1 MEPNQPSQQRPQSL
15 SNEQFMAFYQ
25 QLPVYYQAMAQSG
38 APPRIGAFPSILG
51 QPGYIATPWYGPQ
64 DLNMWAFP
72 QMWQRRNYIEV
83 VGTGPGTQT
92 QPGKP
97 EEMQGTSRS
106 TEVTPQPYYTHEAV
120 HSSHRS
126 IKEVR
131 SARKLATGLQV
142 RSAPTEAECSRC
154 REGGAL
160 LNCEKCSKSFHLV
173 CAHMTEEDVP
183 VGPWV
188 CFICGQLGDQ
198 RYKQDVGKL
207 VRDQRQAKE
216 NEAKEVLSRLMSIQ
230 KDKVVRYIAE
240 RYPNSIKAGRITYP
254 IEDSLLFEDPALHQ
268 LIIPPPRPIPQPTH
282 IPPHLLGDLL
292 YIVDFCRTFGDL
304 LRISPFTVDMLDC
317 GLLATE
323 ETAILKSL
331 LLCFVKNLMQGLMD
345 KEDLGEFLEG
355 SGESIRLVAEMKDST
370 DVLTLLPLYYLKII
384 HECLRIPSWR
394 EVIEEGSPIDR
405 LFEPEFSDTELEQSL
420 YSVFA
425 YEEKLA
431 LLVFLTSCLLS
442 TKLLHEEIN
451 TRLEQKA
458 KLQKQKHDLN
468 QEKKA
473 IEAKLRA
480 DSKNLVAPKP
490 TQANEQL
497 AVLSTQIGNL
507 QKEIAA
513 IVLRTEPLGLDRDF
527 NEYYFF
533 PSDSGKLYIK
543 SMYPLDESSKGTE
556 SGYWYVYRTRE
567 ELLRLH
573 SSLCYKGIRES
584 ALLESLN
591 SLLGKLGAAEQGPA
605 ADEVKT
611 DYENKL
617 DRYPSLPRDCFTMIQ
632 SLLLKT
638 EKNFSKHLNKSKK
651 QWDMPEARVEWEKG
665 LEAAQTP
672 VEMREYLVQFASRA
686 STPYRTTPDKK
697 RCDKP
702 ESRAVR
708 PGPVKFRKVG
718 IRIWTDLQTMHQ
730 IWTSLA
736 KEAVS
741 CSAVA
746 QVTLVYCEIINN
758 YCKKT
763 HQSSDDEVDKP
774 SKRRR
779 IDSDTERSSSSDLPE
794 EISHDDECFVC
805 SDGGNL
811 VCCESCPRVAH
822 PKCIGLTV
830 RAMQGVPKDDWYCED
845 CQVKRAIDKS
855 KRSP

>member
-1 MEPNQPSQQRPQSL
+1 M
-15 SNEQFMAFYQ
+15 
-25 QLPVYYQAMAQSG
+25 
-38 APPRIGAFPSILG
+38 
-51 QPGYIATPWYGPQ
+51 
-64 DLNMWAFP
+64 
-72 QMWQRRNYIEV
+72 
-83 VGTGPGTQT
+83 
-92 QPGKP
+92 
-97 EEMQGTSRS
+97 
-106 TEVTPQPYYTHEAV
+106 
-120 HSSHRS
+120 
-126 IKEVR
+126 
-131 SARKLATGLQV
+131 
-142 RSAPTEAECSRC
+142 
-154 REGGAL
+154 
-160 LNCEKCSKSFHLV
+160 NCEKCSKSFHLV

-198 RYKQDVGKL
+198 RYKPDVGRL
-207 VRDQRQAKE
+207 VKDQRQAKD
-216 NEAKEVLSRLMSIQ
+216 NEVKEVLSRLISIQ

-240 RYPNSIKAGRITYP
+240 RYPSSIKAGRITYP

-268 LIIPPPRPIPQPTH
+268 LIIPPSRPIPQPTH

-292 YIVDFCRTFGDL
+292 YIVDFCQTFSEL
-304 LRISPFTVDMLDC
+304 LHISPFSVDVLDA
-317 GLLATE
+317 GLLSTE
-323 ETAILKSL
+323 ETPILKSL

-355 SGESIRLVAEMKDST
+355 SGESIRLLSEMKDCT
-370 DVLTLLPLYYLKII
+370 DMLALLPLYYTKII
-384 HECLRIPSWR
+384 HECIRIPAWR
-394 EVIEEGSPIDR
+394 EVLDDGSAIER
-405 LFEPEFSDTELEQSL
+405 LFEPEFSDTELEQGLFGS
-420 YSVFA
+420 FA
-425 YEEKLA
+425 YQEKLA
-431 LLVFLTSCLLS
+431 LLVFLSSCLLS
-442 TKLLHEEIN
+442 TKTLHEEIN

-490 TQANEQL
+490 TQAQEQL
-497 AVLSTQIGNL
+497 AALGTQIGNL
-507 QKEIAA
+507 QKEIAT

-527 NEYYFF
+527 NEYFF
-533 PSDSGKLYIK
+533 FSFDRSKLFIK
-543 SMYPLDESSKGTE
+543 SIDPLDESPKGTE

-567 ELLRLH
+567 EILRLQA
-573 SSLCYKGIRES
+573 SLCQKGIRES
-584 ALLESLN
+584 ALLDNLSATI
-591 SLLGKLGAAEQGPA
+591 GKIAISEPGNEAREG
-605 ADEVKT
+605 KT
-611 DYENKL
+611 TYENQL
-617 DRYPSLPRDCFTMIQ
+617 HRYPSLPKNCFAMIR

-638 EKNFSKHLNKSKK
+638 EKAFSKHLQKSKK
-651 QWDMPEARVEWEKG
+651 QWDMPEARADWEKG
-665 LEAAQTP
+665 VETCQTP
-672 VEMREYLVQFASRA
+672 AELKDFLVLFAGRA

-736 KEAVS
+736 KDSIS

-746 QVTLVYCEIINN
+746 LVTIVYCEIINN

-779 IDSDTERSSSSDLPE
+779 TESDTERSSSSDQQE
-794 EISHDDECFVC
+794 EIAHDDECFVC

-822 PKCIGLTV
+822 PKCIGLSV
-830 RAMQGVPKDDWYCED
+830 RPMQGVPRGDWYCEE
-845 CQVKRAIDKS
+845 CEVKHAIDQS